1 MTLAPLFAWIVIATT
16 ALLMLASA
24 CSDDSANPSDPQSAL
39 PVAPTSIVPTS
50 APKAISTPTPMPTS
64 TPRPTSTSVPEI
76 DDVARKLAIVSGKND
91 QTTRQR
97 FKFIIGELVD
107 TCPDISRLTR
117 AGDHLVIAHNQLDEV
132 GLSSEERLIDVA
144 NNLYF
149 IVQSIDS
156 FADSN
161 DVPMFDCL
169 ELFASYTALRH
180 NAWSAQEAREGVV
193 DIAISFYNLGQ

>member
-1 MTLAPLFAWIVIATT
+1 MKLASFAAWIAIAII
-16 ALLMLASA
+16 ALTILASA
-24 CSDDSANPSDPQSAL
+24 CSEDSANPSDAL
-39 PVAPTSIVPTS
+39 PVAPKSIVPTS
-50 APKAISTPTPMPTS
+50 APKAISTPTPRPTS
-64 TPRPTSTSVPEI
+64 KPRPTSTSIPEI

-97 FKFIIGELVD
+97 FKFIIGELVG